1 VTAEDE
7 DLDHTKKEPAEMVN
21 CAEELEC
28 DKELAFAKEKAVTSI
43 NVENRIES
51 YRYQTSKHERSLEL

>member
-1 VTAEDE
+1 
-7 DLDHTKKEPAEMVN
+7 VN

-43 NVENRIES
+43 NVQNRIES
-51 YRYQTSKHERSLEL
+51 RRYQTWKHEEAWNYEIREMSQPVAKVTRY